1 MKAAKR
7 KLFHV
12 RWCVSLNDL
21 WLARLQPDASLLEIK
36 KEHKGQ
42 SSLEVSVFF
51 VNIAQW
57 SKATPGGGQMWPDV
71 FIRKRC
77 GERFNTTKSNVR
89 TSSPERSGHAQRAT
103 QHMDGCASD
112 SCARVIRRG
121 VVRVFER
128 AHAHPLL
135 YFVTDDAA
143 EKRRRGNIPQCHAA
157 RPMGRTR
164 ADARNSRADAADSC
178 SPHATERV
186 NCPRLHSIF
195 FLKFPR
201 HLKKIYNRF
210 PVRDVKVKALHRDDK
225 LQIMKKA

>member
-103 QHMDGCASD
+103 QHVDG
-112 SCARVIRRG
+112 AREIH
-121 VVRVFER
+121 VRE
-128 AHAHPLL
+128 
-135 YFVTDDAA
+135 
-143 EKRRRGNIPQCHAA
+143 
-157 RPMGRTR
+157 
-164 ADARNSRADAADSC
+164 
-178 SPHATERV
+178 
-186 NCPRLHSIF
+186 
-195 FLKFPR
+195 
-201 HLKKIYNRF
+201 
-210 PVRDVKVKALHRDDK
+210 
-225 LQIMKKA
+225 